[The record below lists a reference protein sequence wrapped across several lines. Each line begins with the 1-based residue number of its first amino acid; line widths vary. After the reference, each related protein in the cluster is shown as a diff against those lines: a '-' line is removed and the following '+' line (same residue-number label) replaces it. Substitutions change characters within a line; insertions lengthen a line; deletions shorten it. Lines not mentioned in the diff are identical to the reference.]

1 MIFWKQIVRMQLHKR
16 LNARDLAPRARFE
29 LATLRLTAER
39 IENLSALSGVAYEKL
54 GAIFPSLVAPTPA
67 PTAQSKYPCSVGV
80 FRMQRN
86 FEPMKKQVESSKG
99 TRLPDETA
107 KLVIYRAFVAGE
119 LDAPKHLVC
128 RVHVFQSVE

>member
-1 MIFWKQIVRMQLHKR
+1 
-16 LNARDLAPRARFE
+16 
-29 LATLRLTAER
+29 
-39 IENLSALSGVAYEKL
+39 
-54 GAIFPSLVAPTPA
+54 
-67 PTAQSKYPCSVGV
+67 
-80 FRMQRN
+80 MQRN

>member
-1 MIFWKQIVRMQLHKR
+1 MSKEERPLLGSLVKNGLKR
-16 LNARDLAPRARFE
+16 LGL
-29 LATLRLTAER
+29 
-39 IENLSALSGVAYEKL
+39 NLSCRIWCRLREIGSHFSFFSCTHTCTHSAVKVS
-54 GAIFPSLVAPTPA
+54 
-67 PTAQSKYPCSVGV
+67 CSVGV